1 MTRTLAIA
9 NQKGGVAKT
18 TTVVSLGAAFA
29 ERGLRVLLV
38 DLDAQSS
45 LTFSLG
51 IDPDDV
57 ECGVHDLLT
66 GDASAAE
73 LVVSAADGVDLLP
86 SSIDLSAAESVLLP
100 RDDREFVLRDAL
112 ADLGGSYDVVLID
125 CSPSLGV
132 LTLNALAAADE
143 VVVPLQCEML
153 SHRGVG
159 QLLDTIDDVRRL
171 LNPRLAVRGILPTMF
186 DARMVHARA
195 VLADV
200 AERYEVP
207 VLEPPI
213 PRSVR
218 FAEAP
223 ALGRS
228 VLSTARTSKGAVAYR
243 ALAATLLSA
252 WGIRSRRRRSPAP
265 RTQKTQNEKPQNE
278 KPQNEKPQN
287 EKARPSA

>member
-1 MTRTLAIA
+1 MQRGMTLAVA

-18 TTVVSLGAAFA
+18 TTVISLGAAFA

-51 IDPDDV
+51 VDPDKV
-57 ECGVHDLLT
+57 ECGVYDLLT
-66 GDASAAE
+66 GRACASEAVLVAE
-73 LVVSAADGVDLLP
+73 DGVDLLP

-100 RDDREFVLRDAL
+100 RENREFVLRDAL
-112 ADLGGSYDVVLID
+112 ADLTGSYDVVLLD

-132 LTLNALAAADE
+132 LTLGALAAADE
-143 VVVPLQCEML
+143 VLVPLQCEML

-171 LNPRLAVRGILPTMF
+171 LNPRLTVRGILPTMF
-186 DARMVHARA
+186 DARVVHARA
-195 VLADV
+195 VLDDV
-200 AERYEVP
+200 AERYDVP
-207 VLEPPI
+207 VIEPPI

-223 ALGRS
+223 AVGRS
-228 VLSTARTSKGAVAYR
+228 VLTTAGASKGASAYR
-243 ALAATLLSA
+243 AVAAGLLTA
-252 WGIRSRRRRSPAP
+252 WGIRPRRRPST
-265 RTQKTQNEKPQNE
+265 RTTQ
-278 KPQNEKPQN
+278 
-287 EKARPSA
+287 KARPSA